1 MSYDFNGGYTIG
13 KFANETIYLE
23 EADSGQ
29 VLHLLTCIILSS

>member
-23 EADSGQ
+23 EAEGQ
-29 VLHLLTCIILSS
+29 VQKFYFF